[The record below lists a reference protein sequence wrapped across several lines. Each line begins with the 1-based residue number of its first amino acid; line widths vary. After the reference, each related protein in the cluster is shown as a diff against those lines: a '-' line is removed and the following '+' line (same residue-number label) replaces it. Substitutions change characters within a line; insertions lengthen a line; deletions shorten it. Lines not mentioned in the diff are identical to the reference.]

1 MKKAS
6 ASKGRV
12 QGKAKAKRSAKTK
25 ARPKAKTRLA
35 AKTKAEPKVGAKA
48 KKKATPEPKAKS
60 APKRSRKTSARVAKK
75 KASVKPR
82 APAKARA
89 RKDRD
94 APPESTE
101 KPRPVSNGA
110 AHPIDVAATAYD
122 TDVLTVLVREA
133 ETDDRREAEEKIRK
147 HLAERKLGEFD
158 PGRINQLRALKAAVV
173 DEIRRTT
180 DSSYFVGT
188 HGLYANPEDF
198 DHKRLAQDFAERFP
212 SISHEAIVGFIPFAI
227 YCYYLR

>member
-12 QGKAKAKRSAKTK
+12 QAKTKAKGSAKAK
-25 ARPKAKTRLA
+25 ARPKAKTKVA
-35 AKTKAEPKVGAKA
+35 VKARAKA
-48 KKKATPEPKAKS
+48 KPKAKPKPKAKS
-60 APKRSRKTSARVAKK
+60 APKRSLKTSARVAKK
-75 KASVKPR
+75 KASVKTR
-82 APAKARA
+82 APAKTRA

-101 KPRPVSNGA
+101 KPTPLSNGA
-110 AHPIDVAATAYD
+110 AHPSDVAATAYD

-133 ETDDRREAEEKIRK
+133 ETDDPREAEQKIRK
-147 HLAERKLGEFD
+147 HLADRKLGEFD
-158 PGRINQLRALKAAVV
+158 PGRINQLCALKAAVV

-180 DSSYFVGT
+180 DSSYFIGS